1 MLSNTL
7 QEVDPDGDDLAVK
20 VEVYDAIS
28 TAVAN
33 KDEMTKEETD
43 QIGEVMMRV
52 SEDISTNENLSKNTE
67 L

>member
-52 SEDISTNENLSKNTE
+52 SEDISTDENLSKNTE